1 MDLYDVKLA
10 LGAAQFGLVYGVTNQ
25 TGMVS
30 DEEMKLVL
38 KLAKE
43 HNIRTID
50 TAFSYGKSEKRLGNF
65 DLEPFEIITK
75 IPNVNGDLSKIE
87 GNIIKFILKSLER
100 LNLKKVEAVLVHK
113 SELLFSSIG
122 NEIMKGLTRAKEE
135 GLCKRVGVSV
145 YDPDHIRSI
154 SDNFSIDLIQAP
166 LNILDQ
172 RIIHS
177 GGLKYCK
184 DNKISV
190 HIRSIFLQGL
200 LLSSPDS
207 RPVYFDRWNHIWD
220 IWKNWLDENCF
231 TPVQGALSFVNGCSS
246 FGIERVVIGFQNMN
260 QIIEIIDNKDTKAV
274 NFPEEF
280 LHIDQA
286 LSNPTK
292 WKM

>member
-1 MDLYDVKLA
+1 M
-10 LGAAQFGLVYGVTNQ
+10 LGSKG
-25 TGMVS
+25 
-30 DEEMKLVL
+30 
-38 KLAKE
+38 KE
-43 HNIRTID
+43 VI
-50 TAFSYGKSEKRLGNF
+50 
-65 DLEPFEIITK
+65 
-75 IPNVNGDLSKIE
+75 
-87 GNIIKFILKSLER
+87 
-100 LNLKKVEAVLVHK
+100 
-113 SELLFSSIG
+113 
-122 NEIMKGLTRAKEE
+122 KGLTRAKEE
-135 GLCKRVGVSV
+135 GLCKRIGVSV

-184 DNKISV
+184 DNRISV

-200 LLSSPDS
+200 LLSSPDA
-207 RPVYFDRWNHIWD
+207 RPVYFNRWNHIWD

-274 NFPEEF
+274 TFPEEF